1 MAYERRLAVMSAKE
15 RKSYVHPYVVE
26 KGNKRRNDTIQYRY
40 ILTYEAWM
48 EDAKLVLQR
57 DECGCGESTLMSVEP
72 LIDKVT
78 LERILFPYVV
88 APYLAYLQPVA
99 EEVKRRDIQAEC
111 FLDFEVNKV
120 NIRPEYMNNPKEL
133 AKIRTMIDDLKADPS
148 IKVNRLDIIGYAS
161 PEGSLA
167 NNKRLSE
174 GRAMALRDYLATR
187 YDFARNQYHI
197 IFGGENWEGLV
208 NALDTID
215 IEYKDEILDIIEYTS
230 LEQGRE
236 SKLMKLR
243 GGVPYRYMLKNIF
256 PSLRVAICKVNYDI
270 KNFDVDEAREV
281 IKKRPQNLS
290 LNEMFLVAN
299 TYPAGSQEFIDVF
312 ETAVRMYPEDEV
324 ANMNAAAAALSRN
337 DLISAERYL
346 GMVNSKKHLPEYTN
360 AMGVLMLLKGEYEHA
375 EEYLK
380 AAAKSGLQAAGQN
393 LEKTMSQKNMGRLAQ
408 DMKRELIA
416 IIGRLKDP
424 RLEGGLLTVTR
435 LDVTP
440 DLDVAKVYVSVMGR
454 EDGPKPAIEALN
466 RAAGHVRTEVSKKMH
481 IRKAPRFI
489 FVEDDGA
496 AYAAHINELLRT
508 LNVNGD
514 AEDSQPAETEE

>member
-1 MAYERRLAVMSAKE
+1 MKRNLQFIVFVLAVLCQNMNLAMAQDRSYEGVVSVKPMQLEQRGDFLHIDIDFIMNNVKVKTARGVDFIPQLVAPERTYNLPIVSIKGGNEYKAYERRLAVMSAKE
-15 RKSYVHPYVVE
+15 SKNYEYPYVVR
-26 KGNKRRNDTIQYRY
+26 KGSKRKNDTIQYRY
-40 ILTYEAWM
+40 ILPYEAWM

-346 GMVNSKKHLPEYTN
+346 DMVNSKKHLPEYTN
-360 AMGVLMLLKGEYEHA
+360 AMGVLMLLKGEYDDA
-375 EEYLK
+375 EKYLK
-380 AAAKSGLQAAGQN
+380 AAAESGL
-393 LEKTMSQKNMGRLAQ
+393 E
-408 DMKRELIA
+408 
-416 IIGRLKDP
+416 
-424 RLEGGLLTVTR
+424 
-435 LDVTP
+435 
-440 DLDVAKVYVSVMGR
+440 
-454 EDGPKPAIEALN
+454 
-466 RAAGHVRTEVSKKMH
+466 AAGHNLEELATKK
-481 IRKAPRFI
+481 AN
-489 FVEDDGA
+489 A
-496 AYAAHINELLRT
+496 AEIENKNQKQKR
-508 LNVNGD
+508 
-514 AEDSQPAETEE
+514 